1 MSMGRLDSA
10 LLFQLSRRCMMEWPS
25 RMLDGKIYCAVHGK
39 ADANEL
45 STTRLIDARANGLV
59 MIRHDGGAGWVDAPL
74 FTVELD
80 RATSLLPSGLVTISR
95 NPMIVC
101 ATALG
106 ALALMART
114 PDHST
119 WPDGSIP
126 HPRRHGGD

>member
-1 MSMGRLDSA
+1 MDRLDPA
-10 LLFQLSRRCMMEWPS
+10 VLFQLSRRCLMEWPS
-25 RMLDGKIYCAVHGK
+25 RMLDGQIFCAVHGK

-45 STTRLIDARANGLV
+45 STTRLIEARADGFV
-59 MIRHDGGAGWVDAPL
+59 VIRQDGVAGWVKAPL

-95 NPMIVC
+95 DPMIVC

-106 ALALMART
+106 ALALTSRAVE
-114 PDHST
+114 HSA
-119 WPDGSIP
+119 WPSGSIP